1 MAVVTISRLLGSE
14 GDEIALM
21 VAESL
26 GYDLIDTGLIIE
38 VAKRAGVS
46 VEDARHYDEKYQSR
60 AVEWLKGFISPRM
73 GKILAGEEKHLDPKS
88 FIEYAKTIILGLAEK
103 GKMVIVGRAG
113 QFILQQDDCTFH
125 VRIIADE
132 KFRVERIKKRHGISE
147 SDALEMIKKS
157 DNMRK
162 NYIERY
168 FHGNWS
174 DPQVYNLILNTSK
187 LGIDEAAKIIIDAIE
202 RFSSTHEYI
211 PGVRDRRKS
220 IRRSGKERR
229 KGDRRFGEDI
239 WSYKE
244 TQRSV
249 LKGRPTRSLAKTD
262 RRTIERRKKERRAD
276 SD

>member
-14 GDEIALM
+14 GDKIALK
-21 VAESL
+21 VAEGL

-38 VAKRAGVS
+38 IAKRAGVS
-46 VEDARHYDEKYQSR
+46 VDDARKYDEKYQSK
-60 AVEWLKGFISPRM
+60 AVEWLKSFVSPRT
-73 GKILAGEEKHLDPKS
+73 GKIITDEGKHLDLKS
-88 FIEYAKTIILGLAEK
+88 FIEYAKTIIIGLAEK

-113 QFILQQDDCTFH
+113 QFILQDDDCTFH

-132 KFRVERIKKRHGISE
+132 KFRVSRIKERHNISE

-157 DNMRK
+157 DSMRK
-162 NYIERY
+162 NCIERY
-168 FHGNWS
+168 FNENWE
-174 DPQVYNLILNTSK
+174 DPRAYNLILNSSK
-187 LGIDEAAKIIIDAIE
+187 LEIDEIAKIIIDAVE
-202 RFSSTHEYI
+202 LFSATHEYI

-220 IRRSGKERR
+220 VRRSEKERR

-239 WSYKE
+239 WSQKE

-249 LKGRPTRSLAKTD
+249 LQGRSTRSLAKT
-262 RRTIERRKKERRAD
+262 ERRKGVRRKKDRRAG

>member
-1 MAVVTISRLLGSE
+1 MAVVTISRLMGSA
-14 GDEIALM
+14 GDEIASK
-21 VAESL
+21 VAEGL

-60 AVEWLKGFISPRM
+60 AVEWLKSVVSPRM
-73 GKILAGEEKHLDPKS
+73 GKILAGEDKHLDPKS
-88 FIEYAKTIILGLAEK
+88 FIEYAKTVILELAEK
-103 GKMVIVGRAG
+103 GKMVVVGRAS
-113 QFILQQDDCTFH
+113 QFILQYDDCTFH
-125 VRIIADE
+125 VRIVADE
-132 KFRVERIKKRHGISE
+132 KFRVKRIKERHDISE
-147 SDALEMIKKS
+147 SDAQEMIKKS
-157 DNMRK
+157 DNTRR
-162 NYIERY
+162 NFTERY
-168 FHGNWS
+168 FNGNWD

-187 LGIDEAAKIIIDAIE
+187 LEIDEAAKIIIDAVE
-202 RFSSTHEYI
+202 RFSATHEYI

-220 IRRSGKERR
+220 IQRSEKARR

-249 LKGRPTRSLAKTD
+249 LKGRSTRSLAKT
-262 RRTIERRKKERRAD
+262 ERRKEEQRKKDRRAD